1 VPPDG
6 VWTTCRHMQSLG
18 ELQQLNNWSV
28 HAEIRGILAQR
39 HTVAGLKCEV
49 REVAAVSYGQPWPF
63 SDRPVL
69 IEVYRVG
76 IIENCDRNGPH
87 RERMLEQCFKQCS
100 IKRTILPGALDPSA
114 YADRAIARH

>member
-18 ELQQLNNWSV
+18 ELQQLDNWSV

-39 HTVAGLKCEV
+39 HTMAGLKCEV
-49 REVAAVSYGQPWPF
+49 GEAIAAVSYGRLGPWLITLAWPF
-63 SDRPVL
+63 SDRHVL

-76 IIENCDRNGPH
+76 TIENCDGNGPS
-87 RERMLEQCFKQCS
+87 R
-100 IKRTILPGALDPSA
+100 
-114 YADRAIARH
+114 ADA

>member
-18 ELQQLNNWSV
+18 ELQQLDNWSV

-39 HTVAGLKCEV
+39 HTRAGLKCEV
-49 REVAAVSYGQPWPF
+49 REAIAAVSYGHLGPWLITLAWPF
-63 SDRPVL
+63 SDRHVL

-76 IIENCDRNGPH
+76 TIENCDRKRTL
-87 RERMLEQCFKQCS
+87 RERMLEQCSKQCS
-100 IKRTILPGALDPSA
+100 STPISDRIAL
-114 YADRAIARH
+114 